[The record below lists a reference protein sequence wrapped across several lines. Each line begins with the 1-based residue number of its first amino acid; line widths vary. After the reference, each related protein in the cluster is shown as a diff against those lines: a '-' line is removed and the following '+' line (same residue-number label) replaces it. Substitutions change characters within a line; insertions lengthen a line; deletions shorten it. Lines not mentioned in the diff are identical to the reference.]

1 MWRDDPRRQH
11 RHGNDPQRQYV
22 GIRVSG
28 LGERWFT
35 APVNTPQVCFSPAS
49 RRSRRTRIWAI
60 ADYRNLWY
68 RRCGN
73 DRSAWRNAFVGAG
86 GMEAARAVSEEMA
99 EITLSAICSCRSQ
112 AGIFRAR
119 AGTGHSSRGRNR
131 HYATHQYRYAHKEA
145 GIGQIGAGTVRAPLG
160 VLNRRWKHW
169 LKAWGLVE
177 ERQ

>member
-1 MWRDDPRRQH
+1 MSPSTQYCFLSTVNACAGPTNSRLDHDKQHIAEVMDFLSVTISSSSTLRWLTARRRWMLARDPRRQH

-22 GIRVSG
+22 RDWVSG

-35 APVNTPQVCFSPAS
+35 APVNTPQGLFSPAS

-60 ADYRNLWY
+60 ARLPNLWY

-73 DRSAWRNAFVGAG
+73 DRSAWRNALCRAG

-99 EITLSAICSCRSQ
+99 EIYLSAICSCRSQ

-119 AGTGHSSRGRNR
+119 A
-131 HYATHQYRYAHKEA
+131 
-145 GIGQIGAGTVRAPLG
+145 
-160 VLNRRWKHW
+160 WD
-169 LKAWGLVE
+169 
-177 ERQ
+177 